1 MVLEQKNNWVTSSHL
16 GLMAQATL
24 GSNDIKDPHEF
35 AI

>member
-1 MVLEQKNNWVTSSHL
+1 L

-35 AI
+35 AIWLQRSRGEHLN